1 MTTRKVSE
9 TVLASVRR
17 VWWLSMLA
25 LPLVL
30 AACSKGSG
38 PGY

>member
-1 MTTRKVSE
+1 MTTRKVPE
-9 TVLASVRR
+9 IILASLRR
-17 VWWLSMLA
+17 AWWLWMLV

-30 AACSKGSG
+30 AACNKGSG

>member
-1 MTTRKVSE
+1 MKSREVI
-9 TVLASVRR
+9 VMIRAALRR

-30 AACSKGSG
+30 AACNKGTT

>member
-1 MTTRKVSE
+1 MIRAA
-9 TVLASVRR
+9 LRR
-17 VWWLSMLA
+17 FWWLSMLA

-30 AACSKGSG
+30 AACTKGSA

>member
-1 MTTRKVSE
+1 MTSYEVIEMIRAA
-9 TVLASVRR
+9 LRR
-17 VWWLSMLA
+17 FWWLSMLA

-30 AACSKGSG
+30 AACNKGSA

>member
-1 MTTRKVSE
+1 MTTRRGPK
-9 TVLASVRR
+9 TIQAALRR
-17 VWWLSMLA
+17 AWWLWMLV

-30 AACSKGSG
+30 AACNKGSG